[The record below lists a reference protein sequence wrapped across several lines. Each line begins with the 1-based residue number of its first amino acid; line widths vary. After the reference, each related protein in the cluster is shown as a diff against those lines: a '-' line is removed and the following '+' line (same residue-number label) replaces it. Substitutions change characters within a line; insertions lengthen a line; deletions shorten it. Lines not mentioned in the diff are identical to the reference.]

1 MRNILSELWH
11 NIKSGVLV
19 DLILIAQLALFFWIS
34 ATISGY
40 YLDIA
45 PTFNSNNFREDAA
58 YYSMFYMPA
67 DEEEYGEMAN
77 ASGDP
82 EYVANLDN
90 AYRELQEEL
99 GEHYIA
105 IRYADLKLDYEELR
119 RAFSEEEL
127 LDFCASSSYSGYY
140 DPSRVSLQDVMQ
152 MYGIGSIKQV
162 FEGQISRIN
171 PTVISHFGL
180 RAKEGRVF
188 AEDDFLFRRGQKE
201 IPVLLG
207 SAFGGKYRPGDTLH
221 GYLYTG
227 MFDLKVVGI
236 LEEGTAIATDQIL
249 EKDGRPN
256 TLDHSVVFPYF
267 VIEDIPETEEEK
279 MFAQFNYEEALMG
292 TITADLDTPRSQ
304 INGIGKRIN
313 NIYVRNG
320 LFPISLVGSSYGVQ
334 LFKQESEQTMRIFL
348 AAGIVMG
355 LMGIFGIC
363 MSMITKINAN
373 MQRYAIEI
381 MNGQSIFTLAA
392 AFLAEIVL
400 IVAAGML
407 CTIWLMADSLLFL
420 AVIVALAVCCLL
432 AVAMI
437 VIRKL
442 WKIDIEE
449 MIRSEE

>member
-1 MRNILSELWH
+1 MGNVISELWH
-11 NIKSGVLV
+11 NIKSGALV
-19 DLILIAQLALFFWIS
+19 NLILIAQLAFFFWII
-34 ATISGY
+34 ATISSY
-40 YLDIA
+40 FLDVA

-58 YYSMFYMPA
+58 YYSVFYMPA
-67 DEEEYGEMAN
+67 DEEEYVEMAN
-77 ASGDP
+77 ASNDP

-90 AYRELQEEL
+90 AYRELCEEL
-99 GEHYIA
+99 KGHYIA
-105 IRYADLKLDYEELR
+105 IKYADLKLDYEELSR
-119 RAFSEEEL
+119 VFSDEEL
-127 LDFCASSSYSGYY
+127 LDFCASSSYPGYY
-140 DPSRVSLQDVMQ
+140 DPSHVSLRDVTQ
-152 MYGIGSIKQV
+152 MSGIGSIKQV
-162 FEGQISRIN
+162 FEGQISRIS
-171 PTVISHFGL
+171 PTVITHFGIQ
-180 RAKEGRVF
+180 AKEGRMLD
-188 AEDDFLFRRGQKE
+188 EKDFLFHRGQKE

-207 SAFGGKYRPGDTLH
+207 SAFGGKYRPGDILH

-227 MFDLKVVGI
+227 VFDLKVVGI
-236 LEEGTAIATDQIL
+236 LEEGTVIATDQIL

-256 TLDHSVVFPYF
+256 TLDYSVVLPYF
-267 VIEDIPETEEEK
+267 FVEDIPKTEAEK

-292 TITADLDTPRSQ
+292 TVTTDLDTPRAR
-304 INGIGKRIN
+304 INSIGKRIN

-320 LFPISLVGSSYGVQ
+320 LFPISLTGASYGVQ

-348 AAGIVMG
+348 AASIIMG

-381 MNGQSIFTLAA
+381 MNGQSMFTLAA
-392 AFLAEIVL
+392 AFFAEIVL

-407 CTIWLMADSLLFL
+407 CTIWLMSDRILLFT
-420 AVIVALAVCCLL
+420 VIALAVCCLL
-432 AVAMI
+432 AVALI